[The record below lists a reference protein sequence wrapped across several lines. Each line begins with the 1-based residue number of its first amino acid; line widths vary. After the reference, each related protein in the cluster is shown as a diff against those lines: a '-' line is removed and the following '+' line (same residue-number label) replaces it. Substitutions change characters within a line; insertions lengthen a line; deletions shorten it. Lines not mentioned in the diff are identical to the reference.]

1 MRVKLV
7 LRYFG
12 NYNYFGN
19 VYKGNNRNSNDNG
32 SSADIDNNDDNQ
44 DNNMMKILNVK
55 SKMIILF
62 DYNIS

>member
-1 MRVKLV
+1 M
-7 LRYFG
+7 
-12 NYNYFGN
+12 
-19 VYKGNNRNSNDNG
+19 YKGNNRNSNDNG